1 MRYDARRG
9 TIMSIPF
16 KDIIGVGERLLSTV
30 RSKEKKAEQDRFE
43 HGKQEFLME
52 WLTVFRKNPGANG
65 MRPMPGT
72 LEFEYCEALTR
83 DGALRRDIITGM
95 YCLKV
100 GDDEHGMYGPN
111 LY

>member
-1 MRYDARRG
+1 MMN
-9 TIMSIPF
+9 ISF
-16 KDIIGVGERLLSTV
+16 KEIVGLGKELFSAV
-30 RSKEKKAEQDRFE
+30 RSKEQKAEQDRFE
-43 HGKQEFLME
+43 HGKQEFLMQ

-72 LEFEYCEALTR
+72 LDFEYCEVLTR
-83 DGALRRDIITGM
+83 DGALRRDIITGT

-100 GDDEHGMYGPN
+100 GGDEHGMYGPN